1 MSDTNE
7 TTYCNVCDREKT
19 VIEAELCD
27 MCTECVEIHDEL
39 DEPE

>member
-1 MSDTNE
+1 MNKNKLTSSE
-7 TTYCNVCDREKT
+7 AYLI